1 MDNITKLAG
10 TRIRGFRK
18 GKAFKPGRGWQRKQS
33 YLPIR
38 AAGTRRKE
46 PTMKAVMK
54 IANGLEIPFD
64 QLFVNITSSGA
75 KAVDYIPDRIM
86 YLVAELSPKEQRI
99 IYDLIIQAL
108 KLRN

>member
-1 MDNITKLAG
+1 MDNITKLVG

-18 GKAFKPGRGWQRKQS
+18 EKRLSQEELAEKCS
-33 YLPIR
+33 LH
-38 AAGTRRKE
+38 
-46 PTMKAVMK
+46 PTY
-54 IANGLEIPFD
+54 IG

-99 IYDLIIQAL
+99 VYDLIIQAL